1 MVRFGTFV
9 RDLPRSAVLAF
20 TLLAWACGGSSPSP
34 PDGGIPAGTIPVRG
48 SERLAWDQA
57 GDVSNLRFLAYVDG
71 QPVSLDRATCD
82 AAQLGPQGSPCVSP
96 LPALSVGVHNIALS
110 AVSRTSGLESAQSQ
124 AITVQKLAGLT
135 ASGFGSLSADDSDTA
150 AAART
155 IPDTLT
161 AADGLTFGVQVL
173 ASGVEAPAQI
183 ALAPDGRLFVADVT
197 GRVWILD
204 SAEGAA
210 PSAPRTTDQSQAELA
225 LAFDASTMLDPP
237 PAGPLGLSLH
247 PGFARNRFVYVAYVA
262 LDRRDQGRLLVV
274 RLREAGDTL
283 GEPAVLFDEPL
294 AAVPADGPRL
304 AFGPDRLLYVALPE
318 AVELPPQASAGA
330 SGGAILRFGDDGR
343 LADRS
348 AVYAYGL
355 ERPVAFGWDPDTGAL
370 WGVLADGA
378 GRATMRAIDAGEEFG
393 LAGCR
398 GTATERCAGATR
410 TDAPPLEVGR
420 SLTPGGLVFYR
431 YGAATKAPRALRAFV
446 ALPGNASLWRVTPGD
461 ASRTEI
467 LLSDSLGRIGD
478 IVSDDR
484 GALFIATRNRDG
496 RGTVAESDDLVLRL
510 TPRAR

>member
-1 MVRFGTFV
+1 MVRSGTFV
-9 RDLPRSAVLAF
+9 RDLPRSVVLALS
-20 TLLAWACGGSSPSP
+20 LLALSCGGSSPAP
-34 PDGGIPAGTIPVRG
+34 PDGTVPAGTVPVRG

-57 GDVSNLRFLAYVDG
+57 GDVSDLRFLAYVDG
-71 QPVSLDRATCD
+71 QPVSLDSATCD

-96 LPALSVGVHNIALS
+96 LPPLTVGVHTIALS
-110 AVSRTSGLESAQSQ
+110 AVSRVSGLESARSA

-135 ASGFGSLSADDSDTA
+135 ASGVGSLSADDRGA
-150 AAART
+150 EAAART

-183 ALAPDGRLFVADVT
+183 ALAPDGRLFVAGMT

-204 SAEGAA
+204 RVEGVAS
-210 PSAPRTTDQSQAELA
+210 PAPRTTHQDQAELTLA
-225 LAFDASTMLDPP
+225 LDANAMLDPP
-237 PAGPLGLSLH
+237 PAGPLGLALH
-247 PGFARNRFVYVAYVA
+247 PDFARNRLVYVAYA
-262 LDRRDQGRLLVV
+262 ARDRRDQARLLVV

-294 AAVPADGPRL
+294 AAVSADGPRL

-348 AVYAYGL
+348 AVFAYGL

-370 WGVLADGA
+370 WGVLADGE

-398 GTATERCAGATR
+398 GTATERCAGATTR
-410 TDAPPLEVGR
+410 GALPLEVGR

-431 YGAATKAPRALRAFV
+431 HGTATKAPRALSAFV
-446 ALPGNASLWRVTPGD
+446 ALPENASLWRVTPGD

-467 LLSDSLGRIGD
+467 LLSDSLGRIAD
-478 IVSDDR
+478 IVSGGR
-484 GALFIATRNRDG
+484 GAVFIATRNRDG
-496 RGTVAESDDLVLRL
+496 RGTVAAGYDLIVRL